1 MKLRSILAAF
11 AAFALAPVAVGADE
25 VTQLSLRS
33 GHSIVL
39 SEPGLSRIAVG
50 DGRIAGAAPLGTTE
64 VIVNGKSP
72 GRTTLFIW
80 RGGHRYNYEVTVS
93 EQTVDDVASMIRSAI
108 SDPAV
113 QVVSFGHSIVLKG
126 TVQTPDEFNQLDEL
140 LTRFKPDA
148 AANKYSLVNAVGVS
162 QPLGGLQ
169 TSVAAIP
176 GASNVHVDRD
186 AKGNLFVSGRV
197 SDRVVAEQV
206 LDRVRQTG
214 GASLGAEGH
223 VIDRLGLDTTS
234 QVDVKVYIL
243 EVDHTALQ
251 QLGVRLQSAIP
262 DPTHPGFYVLSDP
275 TFPSLESNTTNFS
288 GKPNSGPGVLG
299 RTLNIGAFYRTTVL
313 APTLDLIQRNGH
325 ARLLSSPDLVTMPG
339 REATFLVGGEIP
351 IPYASGI
358 GQISI
363 IYKEFGVRLQMTPTI
378 LGNGGVETRISP
390 EVSDLDFA
398 DGVVSSGFTIPAF
411 KTSKLST
418 DVVTHAGES
427 IVMGGL
433 LRRQEFRNLDKIP
446 FLGDLPIL
454 GKLFRSTRYQKAETD
469 VVFIMTPTVLT
480 R

>member
-1 MKLRSILAAF
+1 MKLRRILAAF

-33 GHSIVL
+33 GHSMVL
-39 SEPGLSRIAVG
+39 SEPGLTRVAVG

-80 RGGHRYNYEVTVS
+80 RGNRRYNYEVTVS

-113 QVVSFGHSIVLKG
+113 QVVSFGRSIVLKG
-126 TVQTPDEFNQLDEL
+126 TVQSADEYNQLDEL
-140 LTRFKPDA
+140 VSRFKPDA
-148 AANKYSLVNAVGVS
+148 QANKYSLVNAVGVS

-169 TSVAAIP
+169 ASVSAMP
-176 GASNVHVDRD
+176 GASSVRVDRD
-186 AKGNLFVSGRV
+186 TKGNLFVAGRV
-197 SDRVVAEQV
+197 PDRLIAEQV

-214 GASLGAEGH
+214 GAYLGAEGR
-223 VIDRLGLDTTS
+223 VYDRLGLDTTS

-243 EVDHTALQ
+243 EVDRTALQ
-251 QLGVRLQSAIP
+251 QLGVRLQSAVP
-262 DPTHPGFYVLSDP
+262 DVNHPGFYVLSDP
-275 TFPSLESNTTNFS
+275 TFPSLESAVVSAT
-288 GKPNSGPGVLG
+288 GKGPGPSVPG
-299 RTLNIGAFYRTTVL
+299 HTLNIGAFYRTTVL

-358 GQISI
+358 GQIAI
-363 IYKEFGVRLQMTPTI
+363 LYKEFGVRLQVTPTI
-378 LGNGGVETRISP
+378 LGNGGVETRIAP

-398 DGVVSSGFTIPAF
+398 DGIIASGFAIPAF

-433 LRRQEFRNLDKIP
+433 LRRQETRNLDKIP
-446 FLGDLPIL
+446 LLGDIPIL